1 MSPCRPACL
10 RARTALQIDPSDV
23 ESWVVRAITRGLL
36 DARVDQAAGS
46 ITVTR
51 CLAREFGAPQWV
63 ALQGKLRAW
72 RDSVATLLSTVEGGR
87 APAPASS

>member
-1 MSPCRPACL
+1 
-10 RARTALQIDPSDV
+10 V

-51 CLAREFGAPQWV
+51 CVAREFGAPQWV
-63 ALQGKLRAW
+63 SLEGKLRAW
-72 RDSVATLLSTVEGGR
+72 RDNVASLLSAVEGGR
-87 APAPASS
+87 APASA